1 MSVAIFFFIFLTHA
15 KGLYTYGACIC
26 RVRTVSLVGSS
37 SFYALLNFLE
47 QLRTG
52 VDSAFTCHSLKRQ
65 EILYQHR
72 AHGVFVCRSKEP
84 S

>member
-1 MSVAIFFFIFLTHA
+1 MPKAYTHMVLAFAGFEQSV
-15 KGLYTYGACIC
+15 
-26 RVRTVSLVGSS
+26 SS
-37 SFYALLNFLE
+37 VPLHFNTLLNFLE